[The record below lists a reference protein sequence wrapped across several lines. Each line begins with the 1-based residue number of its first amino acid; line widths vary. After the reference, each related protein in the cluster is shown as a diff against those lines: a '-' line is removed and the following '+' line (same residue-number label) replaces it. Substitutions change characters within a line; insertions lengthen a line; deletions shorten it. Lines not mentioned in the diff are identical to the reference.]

1 MINGVINIYK
11 EKGYTSHDVVAK
23 LRGILHQKKIGH
35 TGTLD
40 PDAQG
45 VLPVCLGKATRM
57 CDMLTDW
64 NKTYEAVMLLG
75 QTTDTQ
81 DTSGNVIRM
90 CEPETD
96 ARKIMDAIDSFVG
109 DYEQIPP
116 MYSALKYNG
125 RKLYELARQG
135 IEVERKP
142 RHVRIESIRVN
153 ELNVQEHTVRMTV
166 ECSKGTYIRT
176 LCNDIGDRLGCGAC
190 MKELTRTSV
199 GCFNTD
205 NALTLGSVQ
214 AKVLLGDIADNII
227 PIDAIFNK
235 YRAIHGCERAD
246 AALHNGNMIP
256 VTEEYIAVEGEAAAH
271 DDESFR
277 MYDSCGIFVGI
288 YRHAEGC
295 LVPVKMFYDAGEAAG
310 DN

>member
-116 MYSALKYNG
+116 MYSALKHNG

-288 YRHAEGC
+288 YRYAEGC

>member
-1 MINGVINIYK
+1 
-11 EKGYTSHDVVAK
+11 
-23 LRGILHQKKIGH
+23 
-35 TGTLD
+35 
-40 PDAQG
+40 
-45 VLPVCLGKATRM
+45 
-57 CDMLTDW
+57 MLTDW

-116 MYSALKYNG
+116 MYSALKHNG

-256 VTEEYIAVEGEAAAH
+256 VAEEYIAVEGEAAAH

-288 YRHAEGC
+288 YRHAEGR